1 MRSTCYYPI
10 ILLVQVDSILGDF
23 SAFVKRSIYGPFGSR
38 KLDSVQP
45 NSDLAS
51 QHAHSNSTFKVVRGL
66 DQLDLRTSL
75 R

>member
-1 MRSTCYYPI
+1 M
-10 ILLVQVDSILGDF
+10 V
-23 SAFVKRSIYGPFGSR
+23 PFGAM

-75 R
+75 RQRLRHVQPDGIIDHTIQIIA